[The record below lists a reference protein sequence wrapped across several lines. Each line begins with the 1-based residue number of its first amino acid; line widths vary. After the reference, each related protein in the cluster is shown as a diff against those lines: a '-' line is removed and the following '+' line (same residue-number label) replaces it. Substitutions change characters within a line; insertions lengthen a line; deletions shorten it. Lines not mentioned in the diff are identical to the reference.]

1 MLTLLKRRRASPG
14 LAAIGLLEHGVCL
27 VQVAHGR
34 GGHPRLTACE
44 YRPWGTDGERKVLT
58 RLAADHGLKRT
69 RCTTLLEHND
79 YSLLVTEA
87 PEVQADELK
96 TALRWRVKDLIDFP
110 IDEATL
116 DIFDVPGAAAASGR
130 AREMYAVAA
139 RNPAIQRQVDLLTR
153 CGINLDIIDI
163 PELAQ
168 RNLAALLAADLK
180 GVVLLSFT
188 ARGGLMTLTK
198 NGKLYLTRNLDV
210 GLDLL
215 RTAEAPGYLS
225 RIVLEIQRSLDY
237 FENHFRE
244 APITHLVLTPCAR
257 DIPNLASYLGSNLSV
272 QVEVMDITLLLD
284 YATTAPAELETLGL
298 ATLGA
303 ALRHDAW
310 VP

>member
-1 MLTLLKRRRASPG
+1 MLTLLKRRRAAPG

-27 VQVAHGR
+27 VQVAHAR
-34 GGHPRLTACE
+34 GGHPQLTACE
-44 YRPWGTDGERKVLT
+44 YRPWGTDGERKVLA
-58 RLAADHGLKRT
+58 RLATDHGLKRT
-69 RCTTLLEHND
+69 RCTTLLAHND

-87 PEVQADELK
+87 PEVQPGELK

-168 RNLAALLAADLK
+168 RNLAALLAADQK

-188 ARGGLMTLTK
+188 AHGGLMTLTK
-198 NGKLYLTRNLDV
+198 NGRLYLSRNLDV
-210 GLDLL
+210 GLERL

-225 RIVLEIQRSLDY
+225 RIVLEVQRSLDY

-244 APITHLVLTPCAR
+244 APITHLVLAPSAH
-257 DIPNLASYLGSNLSV
+257 DIPNLVSYLGSNLSV
-272 QVEVMDITLLLD
+272 QVEVMDLALLLD
-284 YATTAPAELETLGL
+284 YATTAPSELATIGL

-303 ALRHDAW
+303 ALRRDAEA
-310 VP
+310 P